1 MPVYIEK
8 PTDYGWVLRNK
19 RVKSSHLL
27 SDEVDL
33 TELHRIAQAGG
44 MKRRWFQDHPDH
56 PHYDIAA
63 SRYAGIVAAG
73 AIEVDRNGLVAAVRR
88 RREAVAATKAQATS
102 DPG

>member
-8 PTDYGWVLRNK
+8 PADYNWVLRGR

-44 MKRRWFQDHPDH
+44 MKRSWFQDHPDH

-88 RREAVAATKAQATS
+88 RREAVAAAKAR
-102 DPG
+102 

>member
-1 MPVYIEK
+1 MPVYIET

-27 SDEVDL
+27 SDDVDL

-44 MKRRWFQDHPDH
+44 MKRSWFQNHPDH

-73 AIEVDRNGLVAAVRR
+73 AIEVDRNGLVAAVKR
-88 RREAVAATKAQATS
+88 RREAVAAAKAKA
-102 DPG
+102 GG